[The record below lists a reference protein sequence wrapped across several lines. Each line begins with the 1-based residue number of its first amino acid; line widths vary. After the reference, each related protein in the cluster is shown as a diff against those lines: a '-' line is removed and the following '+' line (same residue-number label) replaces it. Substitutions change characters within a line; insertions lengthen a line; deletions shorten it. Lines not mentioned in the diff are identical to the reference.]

1 MMNNTRYL
9 VVVADNDDV
18 ASVRWAFSDRDAAA
32 RMLAAERDAAP
43 AQTYMIVKD
52 DERRAAG

>member
-32 RMLAAERDAAP
+32 RMLAAERNAAP
-43 AQTYMIVKD
+43 QQTYMLVKD
-52 DERRAAG
+52 DERGAAR

>member
-1 MMNNTRYL
+1 MNNTRYL
-9 VVVADNDDV
+9 VVIADNDDV

-43 AQTYMIVKD
+43 SQTYMLVKD
-52 DERRAAG
+52 DERSAAR

>member
-1 MMNNTRYL
+1 MASTTRYL

-32 RMLAAERDAAP
+32 AHA
-43 AQTYMIVKD
+43 
-52 DERRAAG
+52 RR